1 MQLNGWYTK
10 TPKDEQWNNA
20 QVLKS
25 DVNLLSARRFTRSI
39 YSEPILLICQSV
51 SSSTAAKVQVVG
63 ATRYKIYDMMRG
75 LGNNK
80 KASIFDS

>member
-1 MQLNGWYTK
+1 MHLNGWYTK

-20 QVLKS
+20 EVLKS
-25 DVNLLSARRFTRSI
+25 DVNLPSARRFTRSI
-39 YSEPILLICQSV
+39 YSELILLICQSV

-63 ATRYKIYDMMRG
+63 GTRYKIYDVMRG
-75 LGNNK
+75 LENNK